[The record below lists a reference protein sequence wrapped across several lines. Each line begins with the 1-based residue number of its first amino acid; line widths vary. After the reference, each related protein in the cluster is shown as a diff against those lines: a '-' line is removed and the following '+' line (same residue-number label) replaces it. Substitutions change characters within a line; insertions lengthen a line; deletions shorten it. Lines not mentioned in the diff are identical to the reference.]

1 METVTPTPAR
11 SEELEIRLL
20 NACAEVHLLQKEK
33 DFLVGRLAAKTME
46 IENLHRAERI
56 RLEKKKAAWKFAGKM
71 GFALLFACGC
81 AASIAGCMV
90 YGPWWTAIAPTV
102 LFLGGLWAWL
112 HWI

>member
-1 METVTPTPAR
+1 MINNLVHENMCLCNQIR
-11 SEELEIRLL
+11 EREKMIDEL
-20 NACAEVHLLQKEK
+20 K
-33 DFLVGRLAAKTME
+33 M
-46 IENLHRAERI
+46 AERE
-56 RLEKKKAAWKFAGKM
+56 RLERKKAAWQFAGKM